1 MEYEPLFD
9 YYAKDEK
16 LKNRENGWKVYAA
29 DFVNTEDGTGIV
41 HIAPAFGADDMA
53 LGKKENLPFVQHVKM
68 DGTFKEEMGEFAGLD
83 LKPRAKDKPEEI
95 READL
100 TIVKYL
106 EKKDLLFASEK
117 YTHSYPH
124 CWRCDTALLN
134 YATSSWFVAVE
145 KIKPTLLKTAKKI
158 NWSPEHI
165 KEGRFGQWLA
175 GRPRLVYFS
184 SAFLGKY
191 NSCLEM

>member
-1 MEYEPLFD
+1 MVGLEYEPLFD
-9 YYAKDEK
+9 FYSKEEK
-16 LKNRENGWKVYAA
+16 LKNKENGWKVYVA

-68 DGTFKEEMGEFAGLD
+68 DGTFKVETGEFSGMD

-100 TIVKYL
+100 TIVRAL
-106 EKKDLLFASEK
+106 EKVPTLEVYGLLFDSEK

-158 NWSPEHI
+158 NGCQST
-165 KEGRFGQWLA
+165 
-175 GRPRLVYFS
+175 
-184 SAFLGKY
+184 
-191 NSCLEM
+191 

>member
-1 MEYEPLFD
+1 MILDKEFLGRDLVGVEYEPLFNF
-9 YYAKDEK
+9 YAKDEN

-41 HIAPAFGADDMA
+41 HIASAFGTDDMN

-68 DGTFKEEMGEFAGLD
+68 DGTFKEETGEFAGLD
-83 LKPRAKDKPEEI
+83 LKPRAKDRPEEI

-100 TIVKYL
+100 EIVRYL
-106 EKKDLLFASEK
+106 KEKNLLFASEK
-117 YTHSYPH
+117 YEHSYPH

-145 KIKPTLLKTAKKI
+145 KNKTRIVKNSKK
-158 NWSPEHI
+158 NTVVS
-165 KEGRFGQWLA
+165 
-175 GRPRLVYFS
+175 
-184 SAFLGKY
+184 
-191 NSCLEM
+191 